1 MTRTVQQNE
10 TCVIFDC
17 RPNGNSL
24 YAVKSPRSDTWQ
36 RALGYAHDLRSVSVL
51 YLDRAR
57 LECVPF
63 SAVQNLESAHQPL
76 PFQAVCCAVSG
87 VTPAVSGS
95 DVSSAQVAED
105 WSEQECKFFRS
116 LPLVDQ
122 EFTMHVESKDDVR
135 AFVDLVD
142 NNGQRLAQFVST
154 RLAEIRA
161 KAAAARSTNSASSSA
176 LSAIDRRPKPVATA
190 ATNVTQA
197 PAAPTAAGR
206 TDLARDRNESA
217 FRHVTPVSQSQRSTA
232 ANAHHS
238 PVAPPVADLPPALE
252 PVVDDVAVPYQ
263 RVSLPPGQHRV
274 MLTYLVDAEEFYV
287 AIASPELVVQ
297 RNALDV
303 VLATYAD
310 STDVYAPSLG
320 EVVLAFDV
328 DSE

>member
-1 MTRTVQQNE
+1 M
-10 TCVIFDC
+10 
-17 RPNGNSL
+17 
-24 YAVKSPRSDTWQ
+24 KSPATDTWQ

-87 VTPAVSGS
+87 VTPAAAASGS

-105 WSEQECKFFRS
+105 WSEQECQFFRS

-135 AFVDLVD
+135 AYVDLVD

-176 LSAIDRRPKPVATA
+176 FSAIDRRPKPVATA

-252 PVVDDVAVPYQ
+252 AVTDDVAVPYQ

-274 MLTYLVDAEEFYV
+274 MLTHFVDAEEFYV
-287 AIASPELVVQ
+287 NIVAPEIAVQITNLV
-297 RNALDV
+297 A

-310 STDVYAPSLG
+310 STDVYAPSVG

>member
-1 MTRTVQQNE
+1 M
-10 TCVIFDC
+10 
-17 RPNGNSL
+17 
-24 YAVKSPRSDTWQ
+24 KSPRSDTWQ

-135 AFVDLVD
+135 AYVDLVD

-176 LSAIDRRPKPVATA
+176 FSAIDRRPKPVATA

-232 ANAHHS
+232 ANTHHS
-238 PVAPPVADLPPALE
+238 PAPYAQPAPPAAPPVTDLPPALE

-274 MLTYLVDAEEFYV
+274 MLTHLVDAEEFYV
-287 AIASPELVVQ
+287 NIVAPEIAAQITDLV
-297 RNALDV
+297 A

-310 STDVYAPSLG
+310 STDVYAPSVG

>member
-1 MTRTVQQNE
+1 M
-10 TCVIFDC
+10 
-17 RPNGNSL
+17 
-24 YAVKSPRSDTWQ
+24 
-36 RALGYAHDLRSVSVL
+36 
-51 YLDRAR
+51 
-57 LECVPF
+57 
-63 SAVQNLESAHQPL
+63 
-76 PFQAVCCAVSG
+76 
-87 VTPAVSGS
+87 
-95 DVSSAQVAED
+95 
-105 WSEQECKFFRS
+105 
-116 LPLVDQ
+116 DQ

-135 AFVDLVD
+135 AYVDLVD

-287 AIASPELVVQ
+287 NVVAPEIAAQITNLV
-297 RNALDV
+297 A

>member
-1 MTRTVQQNE
+1 M
-10 TCVIFDC
+10 
-17 RPNGNSL
+17 
-24 YAVKSPRSDTWQ
+24 KSPASDTWQ

-87 VTPAVSGS
+87 VTPYASVS
-95 DVSSAQVAED
+95 DVSSGSQATAAED
-105 WSEQECKFFRS
+105 WSEQECQFFRS

-135 AFVDLVD
+135 AYVDLVD

-161 KAAAARSTNSASSSA
+161 KAAAARSTNTASSSA
-176 LSAIDRRPKPVATA
+176 LSAIDRRSKPVATA

-274 MLTYLVDAEEFYV
+274 MLTHFVDAEEFYV
-287 AIASPELVVQ
+287 NIVAPEIAAQITNLV
-297 RNALDV
+297 A

-310 STDVYAPSLG
+310 STDVYAPSVG